1 MIKLIASDIDG
12 TLIQDRSQKL
22 WPEVYPM
29 IEKLKEM
36 GILFVAASGRQYPN
50 LYRLFGPVQDDIAYI
65 CENGCMV
72 RMNGKTLYKAQMEDE
87 LALEI
92 LHTIWEKDTAEVL
105 LSGEDTAYIQPKT
118 EVFRSLLMDVVKNN
132 VTVVDDIFKLREPA
146 FKISVFEECGIDATT
161 EYWCNAFKG
170 RATAVTSGLEWLD
183 FTPIGA
189 NKGTA
194 LQHLQEKLGIAPDE
208 CMAFGDEYNDIEML
222 ENVGYSYAMETAK
235 PGVKKVS
242 HFVTERVEPI
252 LAELI
257 KRNGKWEE

>member
-22 WPEVYPM
+22 QPEIFPM
-29 IEKLKEM
+29 IQRLREM

-50 LYRLFGPVQDDIAYI
+50 LYRLFASVQDKIAYV

-72 RMNGKTLYKAQMEDE
+72 KMNGKTLYKARMEDE
-87 LALEI
+87 LALDI
-92 LHTIWEKDTAEVL
+92 MHTIWEKDTAELL
-105 LSGEDTAYIQPKT
+105 LSGEDTAYIQPKS
-118 EVFRSLLMDVVKNN
+118 EEFRSLMMDVVKNN
-132 VTVVDDIFKLREPA
+132 VTVVEDIFRLREPA
-146 FKISVFEECGIDATT
+146 FKISVYEDQGIDAAT
-161 EYWCNAFKG
+161 EYWCNVFKG

-189 NKGTA
+189 NKGAA
-194 LQHLQEKLGIAPDE
+194 LKYLQEKLGIAPDE
-208 CMAFGDEYNDIEML
+208 CMAFGDEYNDIAML

-235 PGVKKVS
+235 PGVKRVS
-242 HFVTERVEPI
+242 RFVTERVEPI

-257 KRNGKWEE
+257 RREGKWEE